1 VQLGALDESHKIF
14 ISANSEL
21 IMKSTNTQSKLSLS
35 KVTLEKSGDKISLE
49 KPSNAAGH
57 GRIVCN
63 LNWATGNN
71 QKKGFLGGLFS
82 KKTEVKN
89 IDLDLCCL
97 YELSNGQKSVVQALG
112 KLFGSFEKPPYI
124 HLAGD
129 DRTGESVDGEF
140 LYINGDQLNEI
151 RRICIFTYI
160 YDGVVNWSQANAV
173 VTVSVPEHPIIEVRL
188 DSKQNNLGTC
198 AIAMLENSGGELKLT
213 KLNRYFKG
221 HRELDKHY
229 KWGINWGGSGKKA
242 NYSSGQCLLLQTN

>member
-1 VQLGALDESHKIF
+1 MNKFRKQSSYSWIVQLGALDKSHRIF
-14 ISANSEL
+14 ISENSEL
-21 IMKSTNTQSKLSLS
+21 IMKSTNAQSKLSLS

-89 IDLDLCCL
+89 IDLDLGCL
-97 YELSNGQKSVVQALG
+97 YELSDGNKGVVQALG
-112 KLFGSFEKPPYI
+112 NSFGSFEDYPYMQ
-124 HLAGD
+124 LAGD
-129 DRTGESVDGEF
+129 DRSGASADGEF
-140 LYINGDQLNEI
+140 LYINGNRLNDI
-151 RRICIFTYI
+151 RRICVFTFI
-160 YDGVVNWSQANAV
+160 YGGTVNWSQANAV
-173 VTVSVPEHPIIEVRL
+173 VTVTVPEHPIIEVRL
-188 DSKQNNLGTC
+188 DSNQNNLGMC
-198 AIAMLENSGGELKLT
+198 AIAMIENSGGKLKLT

-229 KWGINWGGSGKKA
+229 KWGMNWTAGSK
-242 NYSSGQCLLLQTN
+242 